1 MCEENSNDELFKG
14 KDQRF
19 WTEQT
24 WKLNKES
31 KLKEQS
37 YPGRSVGS
45 TPRVCRLKIA
55 QTDSNL

>member
-24 WKLNKES
+24 WKLNKEL

-37 YPGRSVGS
+37 YPGRSKSVGS
-45 TPRVCRLKIA
+45 VALN
-55 QTDSNL
+55 S